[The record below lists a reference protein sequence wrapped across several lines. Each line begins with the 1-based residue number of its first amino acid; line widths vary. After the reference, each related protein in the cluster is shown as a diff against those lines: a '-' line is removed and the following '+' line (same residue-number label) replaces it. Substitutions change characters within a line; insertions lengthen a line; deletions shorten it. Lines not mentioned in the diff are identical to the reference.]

1 MPPRWWISFYNFVKI
16 TSSVQNNSNQKYSYI
31 ALSWIG
37 QSVEGTRWSLSLA
50 AHLTAKTVLQ
60 LAWSSADGQFAR
72 YVNGKREKVQGEMKQ
87 LD

>member
-1 MPPRWWISFYNFVKI
+1 M
-16 TSSVQNNSNQKYSYI
+16 
-31 ALSWIG
+31 
-37 QSVEGTRWSLSLA
+37 EGTRWSLSLA